1 MLAVDLLQR
10 GGWRFDLTSALIGA
24 AVAWL
29 IAAFLYARRKQIQR
43 IKDKLW
49 APIQTWRREMR
60 SGQSQRYLK
69 ALQEKLRGLLLFKPQ
84 EPPAIFQPPT
94 LLGLPP
100 MPSSK
105 EIGQGKLPDLQEIP
119 FSSLLRGHPYLLITG
134 PRASGRT
141 TALAMLTWENAAQAS
156 GEGEDKDE
164 DVPPERL
171 PLWIDLARLK
181 ELPPD
186 AESTPLERLVEL
198 AMHFLPGAS
207 AKWLLKQLEK
217 SPSLILVDNWEDLT
231 RDEQSIVAAWIAELQ
246 AQLPESRWV
255 VASGPRSYG
264 PLIEA
269 SFVALELQRPTG
281 EATLQ
286 ALYAGWASTFEDAP
300 PTPDAALLNILRWAD
315 QAGASIIE
323 LTLRIRLYL
332 QTQKVPER
340 FVDVID
346 HILNERIPM
355 LDLGEDE
362 MLAAEA
368 QMLTLETLAH
378 IAQTRRLDGRILGRD
393 EVKTYITSQLP
404 VEEENATKTERAVR
418 KLLKTSNLL
427 ARDGKGWVLNHYVWE
442 DFLTAWT
449 LTKQDWGADLA
460 RTHLQD
466 PTWRLLLEFYVGLG
480 EGEHLIATL
489 LKRVKL
495 SEDWDELLRMA
506 RWSSVAPEEAAWRKR
521 VMKALAQSILTPAIN
536 AALRLR
542 LARALALI
550 AGESVRGFF
559 IKALR
564 SPKTAIRCVGLRGLG
579 WVGSAREMK
588 VLTGAMR
595 DENEEIKES
604 AVLALADIGT
614 EGAIKVLMQGLY
626 EADEHLMLTIAE
638 KLAALLPEGQDALR
652 EATQAEDLMVR
663 RAAAHGLEFVQQP
676 WADEVLERLA
686 RDDPQWL
693 VRAAAD
699 AILKERAQQGQAPP
713 PTPPTPPQ
721 IDELDWLIAWAAQQG
736 TGLGVGAAAM
746 EMLVRATTEG
756 KTGVQLL
763 GAMTLRQIGQK
774 QHLEALRGL
783 LQHKDARV
791 RRIASDAVYRIEERY
806 HDPQET
812 GITS

>member
-29 IAAFLYARRKQIQR
+29 IAAFLYTRRKQLKQL
-43 IKDKLW
+43 KDKLW

-69 ALQEKLRGLLLFKPQ
+69 ALQGKLRGLLLFKPQ

-100 MPSSK
+100 IPSSK
-105 EIGQGKLPDLQEIP
+105 EIGQGKLADLQELP
-119 FSSLLRGHPYLLITG
+119 FSSLLKGHPYLLITG

-141 TALAMLTWENAAQAS
+141 TALAMLTWENVAQAT
-156 GEGEDKDE
+156 GEGEGKDE
-164 DVPPERL
+164 GLLPERL

-186 AESTPLERLVEL
+186 TESTPLERLVEL

-207 AKWLLKQLEK
+207 SKWLLKQLGK

-231 RDEQSIVAAWIAELQ
+231 RDEQGIVAAWFAELQ

-269 SFVALELQRPTG
+269 GFVALELQRPTG

-286 ALYAGWASTFEDAP
+286 SLYDGWASTFEDVP
-300 PTPDAALLNILRWAD
+300 PTPDEALLNILRWAD

-332 QTQKVPER
+332 QTQKIPER

-346 HILNERIPM
+346 HLLNERIPL

-449 LTKQDWGADLA
+449 LTKQDWGVDLT

-466 PTWRLLLEFYVGLG
+466 STWRLLLEFYVGLG
-480 EGEHLIATL
+480 EGEHLIETL
-489 LKRVKL
+489 LKRVRL

-506 RWSSVAPEEAAWRKR
+506 RWSILAPEEAAWRKR
-521 VMKALAQSILTPAIN
+521 VMKALAQSILTPEVN
-536 AALRLR
+536 ASLRLP

-564 SPKTAIRCVGLRGLG
+564 SPKTAIRCVGLRGIG

-604 AVLALADIGT
+604 AVLALADLGT

-638 KLAALLPEGQDALR
+638 KLSVIPEGQDALR

-663 RAAAHGLEFVQQP
+663 RAAAHGLEFVRQP

-713 PTPPTPPQ
+713 PTTPTSPPQ

-736 TGLGVGAAAM
+736 SGLGVGAAAM

-774 QHLEALRGL
+774 RHLEALRGL
-783 LQHKDARV
+783 LEHKDARV
-791 RRIASDAVYRIEERY
+791 RRIAEDAIYRIEERY